1 MKRLSVALLCGVLLV
16 GCGVPG
22 GRTQADQDRDGRAL
36 ADALRTADAQGGG
49 FNMTEDLVLTGGS
62 IPQGQEERLHMTVSN
77 GTLKDGTGKFGFH
90 VQQARSAAD
99 FDMLIADER
108 LYSKPHGSQAWRF
121 APISSVSVLIL
132 PLRLELLRESVLLAS
147 SVSSGSLG
155 HVDAGFGRKYVVK
168 PSPDQ
173 LEQLSAVSVQGPAE
187 AQFLKTA
194 TAEIDVFLVSPGN
207 KLGRVEVHVGAT
219 DPGDGSHQ
227 QIDGSLD
234 VRSARASTVQ
244 PPAGA
249 QAVGPSGI
257 LSGQ

>member
-1 MKRLSVALLCGVLLV
+1 MVLLCGALLM
-16 GCGVPG
+16 GCAAPG
-22 GRTQADQDRDGRAL
+22 ARTQSDQDRDGRTL

-49 FNMTEDLVLTGGS
+49 FNMAEDLVLTGGG
-62 IPQGQEERLHMTVSN
+62 IPQGQEERLHMTASN
-77 GTLKDGTGKFGFH
+77 GTLKDGTGTFGLH
-90 VQQARSAAD
+90 VTQARNAAD

-121 APISSVSVLIL
+121 APISSVSVLVL

-155 HVDAGFGRKYVVK
+155 HVDAGFARKYAVR
-168 PSPDQ
+168 PAPDQ
-173 LEQLSAVSVQGPAE
+173 LEQLSAVSVQGPEE

-194 TAEIDVFLVSPGN
+194 TAEIDVFLVTPGG
-207 KLGRVEVHVGAT
+207 KLGRVEVHVAGT
-219 DPGDGSHQ
+219 DPSDGSHQ
-227 QIDGSLD
+227 TIDGSID

-244 PPAGA
+244 PPADA